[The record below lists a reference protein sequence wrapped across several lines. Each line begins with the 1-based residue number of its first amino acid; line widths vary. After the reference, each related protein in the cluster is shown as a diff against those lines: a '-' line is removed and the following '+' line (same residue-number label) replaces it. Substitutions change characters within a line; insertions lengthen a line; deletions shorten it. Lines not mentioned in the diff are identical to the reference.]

1 MCGFRATAE
10 PDKAIATIAGRQHGV
25 AELQQLRQAGLSA
38 RMVEYRAQA
47 GRLHR
52 KYRGVYA
59 VGHRGLSSEGEWM
72 AAVLACGE
80 GAVLS
85 HRSAA
90 ELWALLPPL
99 SWPIHVTVPSDCG
112 RKKHH
117 GIQLHRSSSLKERD
131 CTRRNGIPVTTA
143 ARTVLDLK
151 RVTTPAELR
160 RAIHQ
165 ADYLGLPLSFN
176 TDGTR
181 SDLER
186 AFLRLCRRHRL
197 PAPEVNVKIGAF
209 TIDFYWPA
217 YQLAV
222 ETDGWRA
229 HRGRQAF
236 IDDRAREA
244 FLRQRGIDLMR
255 FSDEQVR
262 GDARTVAALLRRK
275 LT

>member
-1 MCGFRATAE
+1 
-10 PDKAIATIAGRQHGV
+10 
-25 AELQQLRQAGLSA
+25 
-38 RMVEYRAQA
+38 MVEYRAQT

-59 VGHRGLSSEGEWM
+59 VGHRGLSNEGEWM

-90 ELWALLPPL
+90 ELWNLLPARTQ
-99 SWPIHVTVPSDCG
+99 PIHITVAGTAG
-112 RKKHH
+112 RKKQR
-117 GIQLHRSSSLKERD
+117 GIRLHRSSSLMKSD
-131 CTRRNGIPVTTA
+131 TTSRNGIA
-143 ARTVLDLK
+143 A
-151 RVTTPAELR
+151 TTPARTIRDLPRVASPAEVR
-160 RAIHQ
+160 RAIRQ
-165 ADYLGLPLSFN
+165 AEYLGLPLSFA

-186 AFLRLCRRHRL
+186 DFLRLCRRGRL
-197 PAPEVNVKIGAF
+197 PAPEVNVKVGPY
-209 TIDFYWPA
+209 TIDFYWPEHR
-217 YQLAV
+217 LAV
-222 ETDGWRA
+222 ETDGWRN

-244 FLRQRGIDLMR
+244 FLRRRGIDLMR
-255 FSDEQVR
+255 FSDKQVES
-262 GDARTVAALLRRK
+262 DARTVAMLLRRK